1 MKGVDWDDLKVGLKV
16 AEARSLSGAAR
27 ALGIDV
33 ATAARRLERLEV
45 AMGAK
50 LFQRDNRG
58 LLPTSAGEKLALHVG
73 RIEAEVAE
81 LRSALDAADLGVE
94 GIVAL
99 TTTDVLACHLIGPA
113 LPALQTLHP
122 GIVVE
127 VATDIRTLNLSRRE
141 ADIALRL
148 ARPEQSALLARKVG
162 MVGYALYATRRY
174 LDERPPPS
182 DGFAG
187 HGLIDWPEDYTVI
200 PQVPWLRKIA
210 RAATTVLRANS
221 AHLRHQAAR
230 AGLGIAC
237 LPCVM
242 VGADDGLTRIAV
254 DEAAPGLD
262 LWLAA
267 HRDQARIPRV
277 RATLDFVA
285 DLTDREKARLQGTG
299 ARR

>member
-16 AEARSLSGAAR
+16 AEAGSLSGAAR

-33 ATAARRLERLEV
+33 ATAARRLERLET

-58 LLPTSAGEKLALHVG
+58 LLPTSAGEKLATHAA
-73 RIEAEVAE
+73 RMEAEVTD
-81 LRSALDAADLGVE
+81 LRTALDAADLGVE
-94 GIVAL
+94 GTVAL

-113 LPALQTLHP
+113 LPSLRVRHP

-148 ARPEQSALLARKVG
+148 ARPEQAALLARKVG
-162 MVGYALYATRRY
+162 SVAYALYAAPAY
-174 LDERPPPS
+174 LDGRPTPA
-182 DGFAG
+182 DGLED
-187 HGLIDWPEDYTVI
+187 HVLVDWPEDYTVI
-200 PQVPWLRKIA
+200 PQVPWLRKTA
-210 RAATTVLRANS
+210 RSAVTGLRANS

-242 VGADDGLTRIAV
+242 VAGGDGLVRVEIG
-254 DEAAPGLD
+254 DKAPALD

-267 HRDQARIPRV
+267 HRDQSRIPRV

-285 DLTDREKARLQGTG
+285 ELAETEKARLQG
-299 ARR
+299 R

>member
-1 MKGVDWDDLKVGLKV
+1 MKGVDWDDLKIGLKV

-33 ATAARRLERLEV
+33 ATAARRLERLEA

-58 LLPTSAGEKLALHVG
+58 LLATSAGEKLAAHAG
-73 RIEAEVAE
+73 RMEAELAD
-81 LRSALDAADLGVE
+81 LRTALDAADLGVE

-113 LPALQTLHP
+113 LPALRARHP

-148 ARPEQSALLARKVG
+148 ARPEQAALLARKVG
-162 MVGYALYATRRY
+162 TVGYALYAERGY
-174 LDERPPPS
+174 LAARPKPA
-182 DGFAG
+182 DGLDG
-187 HGLIDWPEDYTVI
+187 HVLVDWPEDYTVI
-200 PQVPWLRKIA
+200 PQVPWLRKVA
-210 RAATTVLRANS
+210 RSASTGLRANS

-242 VGADDGLTRIAV
+242 VAGTDGLVRV
-254 DEAAPGLD
+254 DIGDKAPTLD

-267 HRDQARIPRV
+267 HRDQSRIPRV

-285 DLTDREKARLQGTG
+285 EVAEAEKARLQG
-299 ARR
+299 R

>member
-1 MKGVDWDDLKVGLKV
+1 MKGVDWDDLKIGLKV

-27 ALGIDV
+27 ALGVDV
-33 ATAARRLERLEV
+33 ATAARRLERLEA

-58 LLPTSAGEKLALHVG
+58 LLPTSAGEKLAVHAA
-73 RIEAEVAE
+73 RMEAEVAD
-81 LRSALDAADLGVE
+81 LRTALDAADLGVE

-113 LPALQTLHP
+113 LPALRTRHP

-148 ARPEQSALLARKVG
+148 ARPEQAALLARKVG
-162 MVGYALYATRRY
+162 TVGYALYAERGY
-174 LDERPPPS
+174 LDTRPKPA
-182 DGFAG
+182 DGLEG
-187 HGLIDWPEDYTVI
+187 HVLVDWPEDYTVI
-200 PQVPWLRKIA
+200 PQVSWLRKIA
-210 RAATTVLRANS
+210 RSAATGLRANS

-242 VGADDGLTRIAV
+242 VAGDDGLVRI
-254 DEAAPGLD
+254 DIGDKAPALD

-267 HRDQARIPRV
+267 HRDQSRIPRV

-285 DLTDREKARLQGTG
+285 ELAETEKARLQG
-299 ARR
+299 R